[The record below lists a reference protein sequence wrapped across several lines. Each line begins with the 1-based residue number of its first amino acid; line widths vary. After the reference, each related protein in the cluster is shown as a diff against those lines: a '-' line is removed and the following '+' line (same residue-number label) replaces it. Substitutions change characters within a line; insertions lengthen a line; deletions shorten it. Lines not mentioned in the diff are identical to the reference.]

1 MSVVDELEHRAAR
14 QTARRSRDDI
24 HQEVRSLGFMGTL
37 TPEYQDSLTRDTH
50 RVGYA
55 RGSRIRDPG
64 SAPQPGVIVDGLVR
78 AFVAAAN
85 GREATVS
92 YAVCGDVIGIGA
104 SLVDGSPLG
113 LQALEKTTIEYFDA
127 HLFGEAL
134 DKEIVVTR
142 LVAELLALSLERSS
156 NAMRAIA
163 FGRVRQRVAEHLI
176 LLADRNY
183 DGSLVVQRTQQGLA
197 DAVGSVRDVVA
208 RTLAELSSEGIV
220 TRSRGRVMVL
230 DDAAL
235 HRDATPPC

>member
-1 MSVVDELEHRAAR
+1 MRVVDELEHRAAR
-14 QTARRSRDDI
+14 HPTRRAVAHSQQARPT
-24 HQEVRSLGFMGTL
+24 VGFLGAL
-37 TPEYQDSLTRDTH
+37 TPEVQDSLSRDTH
-50 RVGYA
+50 RVDYA
-55 RGSRIRDPG
+55 PGSRVRDPG
-64 SAPQPGVIVDGLVR
+64 SAPKPGVIIDGLVR
-78 AFVAAAN
+78 AFVAAAS

-92 YAVCGDVIGIGA
+92 YAVSGDVIGIGA

-127 HLFGEAL
+127 EIFGEAL
-134 DKEIVVTR
+134 DKEIAVTR
-142 LVAELLALSLERSS
+142 LVAELLALSLERLS

-176 LLADRNY
+176 LLADRDY
-183 DGSLVVQRTQQGLA
+183 DGSLVVRITQQGLA

-235 HRDATPPC
+235 HRDATAP